1 MFRIVHKAQDHVDN
15 SELYING
22 FYCDVLQKKSS
33 FLQIFFVE
41 IHLLYGNRSQAY
53 TILFFAFKVD
63 VHNKQYIHHFVFY
76 LSWFPQELF
85 PLDLG
90 TNIEKEWL

>member
-22 FYCDVLQKKSS
+22 FYCD
-33 FLQIFFVE
+33 
-41 IHLLYGNRSQAY
+41 GNRSQAY

-63 VHNKQYIHHFVFY
+63 VHNKQYIHHFFFF
-76 LSWFPQELF
+76 LS
-85 PLDLG
+85 
-90 TNIEKEWL
+90 

>member
-22 FYCDVLQKKSS
+22 FYCDVLQKKI
-33 FLQIFFVE
+33 FIFAIFFVE

-63 VHNKQYIHHFVFY
+63 VYNKQYIHTTRSFKTLVFNGLVICY
-76 LSWFPQELF
+76 V
-85 PLDLG
+85 
-90 TNIEKEWL
+90 

>member
-22 FYCDVLQKKSS
+22 FYCD
-33 FLQIFFVE
+33 
-41 IHLLYGNRSQAY
+41 GNRSQAY

-63 VHNKQYIHHFVFY
+63 VHNKQYIHHFVFF

>member
-22 FYCDVLQKKSS
+22 FYCDVLQKKI
-33 FLQIFFVE
+33 FIFAIFFVE

-53 TILFFAFKVD
+53 TISK
-63 VHNKQYIHHFVFY
+63 
-76 LSWFPQELF
+76 ST
-85 PLDLG
+85 G
-90 TNIEKEWL
+90 